1 MPVNRRPSLTQII
14 RLKTPDD
21 LPLSIEKTNDAITL
35 MARANDDLMP
45 RHITDKLA
53 DINPWLIE
61 KHRSARVKEG
71 IEPATINRDIAT
83 LRSALS
89 KAVEWGILENH
100 PLNKVKPLRVDPSAR
115 IRYLSEDEER
125 RLRTAMDNRQEKMRR
140 RRQQAN
146 AWREER
152 GYKQL
157 TILGTFT
164 DYLKPIVLLCLNT
177 GLRRGELF
185 NLAWTDVDLERMVL
199 TVVGK
204 GAKYCS

>member
-1 MPVNRRPSLTQII
+1 
-14 RLKTPDD
+14 
-21 LPLSIEKTNDAITL
+21 
-35 MARANDDLMP
+35 
-45 RHITDKLA
+45 
-53 DINPWLIE
+53 
-61 KHRSARVKEG
+61 
-71 IEPATINRDIAT
+71 
-83 LRSALS
+83 
-89 KAVEWGILENH
+89 
-100 PLNKVKPLRVDPSAR
+100 
-115 IRYLSEDEER
+115 
-125 RLRTAMDNRQEKMRR
+125 MDNRQEKMRR

-157 TILGTFT
+157 TIWGTFT